1 MYTDSTKG
9 KPTRITMLKEHLS
22 LNAASL
28 MIEPKGHHQL
38 LAENGVFWVS
48 DKQIVSLVYTNSF

>member
-28 MIEPKGHHQL
+28 MIEPKGQL